1 MLANNEIVFKEMERR
16 RRAVESV
23 WLHVAILPV
32 SEPRPRSPAPARRV
46 HQCISHSGRNVIL
59 GIKLEPALVEGNVA
73 DIGKSETG
81 FGGVANAGWTLG
93 KACSSGKSS
102 STSTAVASTIGWCR
116 CGRGSHPATIKQ
128 GDSSELT
135 VSSLVRC
142 RSMPHCESTA
152 AELSV
157 SETRGATPLT
167 C

>member
-73 DIGKSETG
+73 DIGKSERVLVGSQTPDG
-81 FGGVANAGWTLG
+81 R
-93 KACSSGKSS
+93 SGK
-102 STSTAVASTIGWCR
+102 
-116 CGRGSHPATIKQ
+116 PALKI
-128 GDSSELT
+128 ELY
-135 VSSLVRC
+135 VNC
-142 RSMPHCESTA
+142 
-152 AELSV
+152 
-157 SETRGATPLT
+157 
-167 C
+167 